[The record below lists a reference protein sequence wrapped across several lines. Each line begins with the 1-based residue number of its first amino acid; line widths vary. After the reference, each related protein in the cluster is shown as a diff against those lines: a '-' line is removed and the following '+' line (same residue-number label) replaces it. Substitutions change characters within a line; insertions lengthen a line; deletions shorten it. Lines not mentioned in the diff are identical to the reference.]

1 MQCRKP
7 AVMKR
12 RDFLGALA
20 SGAFSFRHRVGLA
33 QQQSRAWRIGIIEDG
48 PRWIY
53 FRDRLRDLGDIDGQN
68 ITIESRSANGNPA
81 GLLAAAQE
89 LARLPVDVIAVA
101 GSPAAKAAQAATD
114 TVPVVAMVIGD
125 PVAIGLVKD
134 WQRPGSNITGNTT
147 LSPNLAAKRLR
158 LLKDILPYLSR
169 AAYFFNPENPSSRA
183 YLEHLRIAASPIG
196 ATIIT
201 VEAGAGSDFDKAFEQ
216 IAKSRANAM
225 VMAGDITQQ
234 RDIERVIDFQL
245 QNRLPG
251 MFARR
256 EDVDT
261 GGLLS
266 YGVSV
271 PELYRNGAVYV
282 HQILHGA
289 RPSELPFAQPAKLE
303 LVINLAAA
311 KTIGLAIPP
320 PILVSADE
328 VISDDEE

>member
-1 MQCRKP
+1 
-7 AVMKR
+7 MKR

-20 SGAFSFRHRVGLA
+20 AGAVSLRHRAGFA
-33 QQQSRAWRIGIIEDG
+33 QQQSKSRRVGIIEDG
-48 PRWIY
+48 PLWSY
-53 FRDRLRDLGDIDGQN
+53 FREHLRDLGDIDGQN
-68 ITIESRSANGNPA
+68 ITIESRRASGNPDR
-81 GLLAAAQE
+81 LLAAAQE

-134 WQRPGSNITGNTT
+134 WQRPAGNITGSMT
-147 LSPNLAAKRLR
+147 LSPNLAVKRLQ

-169 AAYFFNPENPSSRA
+169 VAYLFNPENPSSRA
-183 YLEHLRIAASPIG
+183 YLEHLRTAASSVG
-196 ATIIT
+196 AMMVP
-201 VEAGAGSDFDKAFEQ
+201 VEAGVGGEFDKAFEQ
-216 IAKSRANAM
+216 VTKSRANAM
-225 VMAGDITQQ
+225 LMAGDIVQQ
-234 RDIERVIDFQL
+234 RDIDEIVSFQL
-245 QNRLPG
+245 QHRLPG

-256 EDVDT
+256 EDVDA

-320 PILVSADE
+320 PILAAADE